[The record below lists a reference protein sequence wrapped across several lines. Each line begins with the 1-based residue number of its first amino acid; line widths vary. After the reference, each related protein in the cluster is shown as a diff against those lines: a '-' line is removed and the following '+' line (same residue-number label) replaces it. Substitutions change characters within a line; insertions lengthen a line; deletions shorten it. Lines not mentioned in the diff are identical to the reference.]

1 MLATTSPVPVVDS
14 LKNEDESMSIFF
26 VFLITKF
33 SVAVQMIL
41 PALPPSPLAT
51 NSILFPSNLILP
63 SLAIILMSPFFEL
76 TIIVQSVFLLS
87 SPASTVKF
95 PGPAKVVHP
104 FL

>member
-14 LKNEDESMSIFF
+14 LKNVEESKSILF

-33 SVAVQMIL
+33 SVAVQMML
-41 PALPPSPLAT
+41 PALPPSPLAI
-51 NSILFPSNLILP
+51 NSMLFPSHLILP

-76 TIIVQSVFLLS
+76 NMIVRSVFLLS